1 MRLNAG
7 EPTAYGSIAAADDPE
22 SLPRDDV
29 EAAPLLTPEPRAAL
43 RPLSKE
49 ELQEAAGGPRWNTIR
64 SRLVLLFWLS
74 WIAMLGTAIFIVV
87 KSPRPVAR
95 PLRWWQKSLLY
106 RLQPALFMDSRE
118 PGSRRGIEGEGPFQ
132 QLYLL
137 TFN

>member
-22 SLPRDDV
+22 SPPRGDV

-49 ELQEAAGGPRWNTIR
+49 ELQEAAGGPRWNKIR

-106 RLQPALFMDSRE
+106 RLQPALFMDSGE